1 MKQALKSFVRQ
12 AFGASRGAAA
22 RRAPQAAA
30 PLRTL
35 DRRALRAVSG
45 GTDGGD
51 LPKGTW

>member
-1 MKQALKSFVRQ
+1 MKQALKSLVRQ

-22 RRAPQAAA
+22 PKASA

-35 DRRALRAVSG
+35 DRQALRAVSG
-45 GTDGGD
+45 GTDTGD